1 MKIKQ
6 TLLLSIIV
14 LLSLPVSFV
23 IGWNLAKIILQ
34 HGDPIPRV
42 KEAIVL
48 ATTKKPKTFTE
59 LYFEDHLNLPGKI
72 EIGKG
77 QSFKFTIHNLEYRD
91 TTYKYEINA
100 VDDKE
105 DVILSSGSATL
116 SHDEYKTINESFV
129 SATASG
135 RTKIEV
141 LLVDQNQSIDF
152 WMEAQ

>member
-34 HGDPIPRV
+34 HGDPVPRV

-48 ATTKKPKTFTE
+48 ATTKKPETFTE

-72 EIGKG
+72 EIGKE
-77 QSFKFTIHNLEYRD
+77 QSFKFTIHNLEYQEL
-91 TTYKYEINA
+91 TYKYETKT

-105 DVILSSGSATL
+105 EITLSSGSVTL
-116 SHDEYKTINESFV
+116 SHNEYKTINESYMI
-129 SATASG
+129 ATASG
-135 RTKIEV
+135 RTKV
-141 LLVDQNQSIDF
+141 QVTLVDQNQSIDF
-152 WMEAQ
+152 WMEEQ